1 MGKKNRNS
9 HSKQSNN
16 SNSNASAQRTEEDI
30 RNDEKEVSHFRDVF
44 FELNIQYR
52 FNIHFQIM
60 LLICQWSIIVDNMLM
75 KSFLPNIR
83 NIYLKKYGMRSKNN
97 SKTAFQPMHVF
108 QRMDFDYLFR
118 IEMQL
123 RQRTITQ
130 IYLEFLHINE
140 NIYLLLIK

>member
-60 LLICQWSIIVDNMLM
+60 LLTCQWSIIVDNMLM

-83 NIYLKKYGMRSKNN
+83 NIYLKKYGMQSKNN
-97 SKTAFQPMHVF
+97 SKTVFQLMHAFQ
-108 QRMDFDYLFR
+108 RIDFDYL
-118 IEMQL
+118 I
-123 RQRTITQ
+123 
-130 IYLEFLHINE
+130 
-140 NIYLLLIK
+140 